1 MTIVSDIAQDV
12 DVKLIRNTVLP
23 EISGSVVASDPLL
36 VDGLEEGVFVV
47 DESSAHISK
56 VKVLFL
62 NPVSQ
67 SLIQSLGSEQHICGL
82 GLKSNTIH
90 DAVRVVQL
98 DHGMARPTIIESQLL
113 VLISAP

>member
-1 MTIVSDIAQDV
+1 VTIVSDIAQDAN
-12 DVKLIRNTVLP
+12 VKLIRNGVRP

-47 DESSAHISK
+47 DQSSAHISK
-56 VKVLFL
+56 VKVVSL
-62 NPVSQ
+62 NLELQ

-82 GLKSNTIH
+82 GLKFNTIH

-98 DHGMARPTIIESQLL
+98 DQGLATPTIIDSQLRF
-113 VLISAP
+113 LISAP